1 MCIAYCKSLI
11 ASCKITSSAHFAS
24 WGLEGAGSYFACK
37 LKFDRRP
44 HFSSL
49 MTVSCILTNSILM
62 PTRYSV
68 FIFRDTPECQVA
80 MDPNR
85 PQSPMTLCKL
95 PSEIIEAC
103 LSPLTLRTLINC
115 SGLHSE
121 FNKGLDQR
129 FQQIGRRL
137 HEAAISPSGI
147 LSSELLC
154 VISRVIFAAF
164 SDWGQLAGASP
175 LQSAAQAELNRRLAF
190 PHPWFTI
197 TPDGT
202 VQELQS
208 AVKFGAWQAGHAYVE
223 AHDNNSN
230 SLHGCHS
237 LEIRICMSP
246 YPLQLIAIEICREV
260 GMKPCIITFH
270 LTLLEGDIKGFTAFC
285 GAIAYLFFCD

>member
-1 MCIAYCKSLI
+1 
-11 ASCKITSSAHFAS
+11 
-24 WGLEGAGSYFACK
+24 
-37 LKFDRRP
+37 
-44 HFSSL
+44 
-49 MTVSCILTNSILM
+49 
-62 PTRYSV
+62 
-68 FIFRDTPECQVA
+68 
-80 MDPNR
+80 
-85 PQSPMTLCKL
+85 MTLTKL
-95 PSEIIEAC
+95 PSEIIDLFLA
-103 LSPLTLRTLINC
+103 PQTLRTLINC

-137 HEAAISPSGI
+137 HEAAVIPPGI

-285 GAIAYLFFCD
+285 GAIAYLFFATKSHLPPIPRLLSESELVVRLKPQHQGIVKLADMSSDAREGLAYLMLMLRRVVSRASFAHATNDHECPLAMVLNEGG